1 MTIKEIFVLFAKQN
15 AEANEKILSLL
26 NTMPNDEREAARG
39 SYYSSLSGLVRH
51 ILGGTVFLSGLF
63 AKALAG
69 NSAASKAL
77 ACIAS
82 VAQPP
87 DGTLSEAQWKDL
99 SHAVAALDK
108 AYLALVEALSDQELT
123 DSMEVTLFGGKP
135 MSVPV
140 SFMFQQLS
148 AHNIHHRGQISQ
160 ILDSLKIDNNFSGI
174 SPAFL
179 H

>member
-1 MTIKEIFVLFAKQN
+1 MIMKEIFVLFAKQN
-15 AEANEKILSLL
+15 ADANEKILSIL
-26 NTMPNDEREAARG
+26 NAMPNDEREAARG

-51 ILGGTVFLSGLF
+51 ILGGTIFLSGLF
-63 AKALAG
+63 GKALAG
-69 NSAASKAL
+69 NSEASKAL

-87 DGTLSEAQWKDL
+87 DGVLSEAQWKDL
-99 SHAVAALDK
+99 SHALPALDK
-108 AYLALVEALSDQELT
+108 AYLALVETLREEELAA
-123 DSMEVTLFGGKP
+123 SMEVTLFGGKP
-135 MSVPV
+135 MNVPV
-140 SFMFQQLS
+140 SFMFQQLV

-160 ILDSLKIDNNFSGI
+160 ILDSLKIDNNYSGI